1 MCSRTIVQEICIS
14 ILIEMLQ
21 LIIKAI
27 LFAISITTSL
37 NLSKLLLI
45 NILIFNLLIKYIS
58 RIIFVI
64 ASLLFFISQK
74 YNFVIAYLFVKY
86 FLLSILQI
94 VINNIILQIEIFNI

>member
-27 LFAISITTSL
+27 LFAISIATSL

>member
-14 ILIEMLQ
+14 ILTEMLQ

-27 LFAISITTSL
+27 LFAISIATSL

-74 YNFVIAYLFVKY
+74 YNFLIAYLFVKY